1 MEKKDK
7 WVKIS
12 EERRNFAG
20 LQFSEEELV
29 DLSNM
34 SLKEYLVKRDM
45 RNYRLAHG
53 LEEDILPDSS
63 KKRKY
68 EEIDVDEPEET

>member
-1 MEKKDK
+1 
-7 WVKIS
+7 
-12 EERRNFAG
+12 
-20 LQFSEEELV
+20 
-29 DLSNM
+29 M